1 MPLYTYRCSSCQT
14 RLERRQRF
22 DEAPLERCPDC
33 GGRLTRLI
41 QPVGII
47 FKGSGFYS
55 TDHRSSSAGSK
66 SSETS
71 SENGKKSDGTEAVA
85 ASKS

>member
-1 MPLYTYRCSSCQT
+1 MPLYEYRCSTCDT

-22 DEAPLERCPDC
+22 DEAPLQSCPDC
-33 GGRLTRLI
+33 GGDLIRMI

-55 TDHRSSSAGSK
+55 TDHRASSEAAK

-71 SENGKKSDGTEAVA
+71 SSNAETGEKATTSAKS
-85 ASKS
+85 